1 MDELFGMTVT
11 RFERKVIICTQAD
24 VNTEGVLMES
34 LFAYLCETGLV
45 GDPEYLAG
53 ETGMMQESTWLIQ
66 CAWCL
71 QEQGLPLGPG
81 SHGICLFHRDQLMQD
96 RRFKQTGWT

>member
-1 MDELFGMTVT
+1 MENLFT
-11 RFERKVIICTQAD
+11 
-24 VNTEGVLMES
+24 S
-34 LFAYLCETGLV
+34 LCDQGLV
-45 GDPEYLAG
+45 GYPEQLVG
-53 ETGMMQESTWLIQ
+53 EIGMVQESAWLIE

-96 RRFKQTGWT
+96 RRSKQTGWT